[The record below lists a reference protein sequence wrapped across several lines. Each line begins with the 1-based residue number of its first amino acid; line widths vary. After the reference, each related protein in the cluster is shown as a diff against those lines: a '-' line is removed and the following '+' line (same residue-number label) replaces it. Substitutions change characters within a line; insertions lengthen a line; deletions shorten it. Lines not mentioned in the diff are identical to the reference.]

1 MAFFKKKKNI
11 SKAAQAQLPLHIAII
26 PDGNR
31 RWARQRSLPVSQGHK
46 KGADCFKNT
55 VRECADIGV
64 KYLSFYAFSTENW
77 KREKSEVDTLM
88 EMLITFLRNFEKEL
102 GADRDKVRIRVI
114 GNRSILS
121 DELVEEI
128 ERVEKATEANEKITV
143 NIAINYGSRDE
154 LTEAVKSIAAKAS
167 AGELAA
173 EDIDEETVTEALYTA
188 GTPDPDLL
196 IRTSGELRISNFLL
210 WQLAYT
216 EFYFADVL
224 WPDFD
229 KKELMKAIEAFGK
242 RKRRFGAS

>member
-1 MAFFKKKKNI
+1 MTFFKKKKKNDLE
-11 SKAAQAQLPLHIAII
+11 SGVVPLHVAII

-31 RWARQRSLPVSQGHK
+31 RWARQRNLPVKEGHRR
-46 KGADCFKNT
+46 GADCFKKT
-55 VRECADIGV
+55 VKNCGDMGI
-64 KYLSFYAFSTENW
+64 KYVTFYAFSTENW

-88 EMLITFLRNFEKEL
+88 NMLIGFLKNFEQEL
-102 GADRDKVRIRVI
+102 GSDRDKIRIKVI
-114 GNRSILS
+114 GNRKGLS
-121 DELVEEI
+121 AELIEEI
-128 ERVEKATEANEKITV
+128 ERVEKATEKNSDIVV

-154 LTEAVKSIAAKAS
+154 LTEGIKA
-167 AGELAA
+167 LAEKVSEGKLGV
-173 EDIDEETVTEALYTA
+173 EDIDEDVVSGALFTKD
-188 GTPDPDLL
+188 TPDPDLL

-229 KKELMKAIEAFGK
+229 KRELEKAVEAFRN